1 MNRPQIRLARRRLC
15 LSLGL
20 GLTAAFVPA
29 LAMAST
35 DAWPT
40 KPIRFIVPY
49 APGGLPDTVAR
60 VLSQQLTQ
68 RLGKPVVVDNRPGAN
83 GVVAAQAL
91 MTSPADGYTFLVTDG
106 SMMSINP
113 VIYKNLAYEPK
124 RDFVPV
130 SLAAT
135 SPLFLAVNARVPA
148 NSLNDFV
155 ALAKSKSGT
164 LNYGSS
170 GIGSTHHLSM
180 EALKAALKLDI
191 KHVPFRGSGQS
202 VPALIGDQVQVVFA
216 ALPSLSGFVKSGQVK
231 ILGSNSLKR
240 STLAPQIPA
249 ISEVVPGYDFAVTV
263 GLLAAKGTSDAVPPD
278 TCRSATNWRF
288 PSDRCPR
295 GRPCADVRPRSENP
309 GGRLGVHRYRHA
321 FSLGRPSLIPGR
333 KER

>member
-113 VIYKNLAYEPK
+113 AIYKNLSYEPK

-130 SLAAT
+130 SLAAR
-135 SPLFLAVNARVPA
+135 SPLFLAVIEATEEA
-148 NSLNDFV
+148 IYNSLFR
-155 ALAKSKSGT
+155 ATTISGRGRT
-164 LNYGSS
+164 V
-170 GIGSTHHLSM
+170 
-180 EALKAALKLDI
+180 EALPMDRTFEILR
-191 KHVPFRGSGQS
+191 KHG
-202 VPALIGDQVQVVFA
+202 LI
-216 ALPSLSGFVKSGQVK
+216 
-231 ILGSNSLKR
+231 
-240 STLAPQIPA
+240 
-249 ISEVVPGYDFAVTV
+249 TV
-263 GLLAAKGTSDAVPPD
+263 A
-278 TCRSATNWRF
+278 R
-288 PSDRCPR
+288 
-295 GRPCADVRPRSENP
+295 
-309 GGRLGVHRYRHA
+309 
-321 FSLGRPSLIPGR
+321 
-333 KER
+333 